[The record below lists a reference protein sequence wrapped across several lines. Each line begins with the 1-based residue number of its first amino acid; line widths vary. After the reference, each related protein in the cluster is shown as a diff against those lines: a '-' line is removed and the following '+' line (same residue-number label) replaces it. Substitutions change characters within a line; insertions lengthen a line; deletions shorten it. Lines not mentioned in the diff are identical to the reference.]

1 VVTQPYPDSRWPPQ
15 KGRPMRGKPLR
26 ATPSAPCRASRTYTT
41 SRDINTWAAAN
52 PAYKPSARPAALRA
66 EWVRLTLTSFLLI
79 GTPEGGR
86 SACQLWSF
94 FVRGATHP
102 RPCASQDNAT
112 LCTPE
117 PRDTACRR
125 QFSHDGLGR
134 GDDAT
139 RHDGPS
145 IRTAYGFA
153 GLVSGDSEFQPCGLK
168 DGTERSDGWV
178 ATG

>member
-1 VVTQPYPDSRWPPQ
+1 MRRL
-15 KGRPMRGKPLR
+15 KGRPRRTGRQWPGNP
-26 ATPSAPCRASRTYTT
+26 AHPSAALMLRW
-41 SRDINTWAAAN
+41 SRDHKVPTRRAEPVLTWAAAN

-102 RPCASQDNAT
+102 GPCASQDNAT